1 MIAEIKELI
10 HNFINPVIDNNARD
24 VEISDDNFMSLA
36 MASGMSLEDINL
48 LQKTRNGIELT
59 TKKVKKVQETKKYKT
74 QIEVVRE
81 SKEKNKDQG
90 REPGE

>member
-59 TKKVKKVQETKKYKT
+59 TKKVKKVQETKKDKI

>member
-59 TKKVKKVQETKKYKT
+59 TKKVKKVQETKKDKT